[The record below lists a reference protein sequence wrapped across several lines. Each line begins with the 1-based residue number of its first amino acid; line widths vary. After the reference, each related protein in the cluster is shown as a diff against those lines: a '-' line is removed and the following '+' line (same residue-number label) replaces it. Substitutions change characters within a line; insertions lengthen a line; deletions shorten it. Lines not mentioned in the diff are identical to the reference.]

1 MTNWW
6 GRLLLLL
13 LATGQVFAVDWQVS
27 RFDGRDYVS
36 AEKLSEFYNLPRE
49 AAPVEKNISLARG
62 RRSLLLT
69 LGSREVEIN
78 GVRYVLSFPVI
89 ERDGKYWVSRMDL
102 GKTIEP
108 AFRPE
113 LIPNLK
119 TFTTVVLDPGHGGAD
134 KGAVGP
140 YEVEKNFA
148 LDVARRVRDE
158 LQNAGLKVMM
168 TRNTD
173 TFIELLNRA
182 AVANARRNSIFVSL
196 HFNAS
201 PNASASGME
210 IFCITPRGSPST
222 EYDDLLVRDM
232 VHEYGNENELQS
244 FSLASAIYHSL
255 QGSSLGML
263 DRGLKRARFAVLRAT
278 KVPAVLIEGGF
289 LSNSGDARLVAGKDW
304 RNKYARAIANGIL
317 EYKKLAELKK
327 APRLAADYRDSPAG
341 TTAVL
346 ALPSPTP
353 VVGGVALRDF
363 PTPDPAASPA
373 GKFIP

>member
-1 MTNWW
+1 MIQSS

-13 LATGQVFAVDWQVS
+13 FAAGQAFAADWQES

-36 AEKLSEFYNLPRE
+36 VEKLSEFYNLPRE
-49 AAPVEKNISLARG
+49 ATPLEKNSALTRG

-69 LGSREVEIN
+69 VGSREVEIN
-78 GVRYVLSFPVI
+78 GVKYALSFPVI
-89 ERDGKYWVSRMDL
+89 EREGKHWFSRMDL

-119 TFTTVVLDPGHGGAD
+119 TFTTVVLDPGHGGED
-134 KGAVGP
+134 KGAASP
-140 YEVEKNFA
+140 YEVEKNFT

-158 LQNAGLKVMM
+158 LKKAGLNVIM

-173 TFIELLNRA
+173 TFIELPDRA
-182 AVANARRNSIFVSL
+182 AMANRSQNSLFVSI

-201 PNASASGME
+201 PNFSASGLE
-210 IFCITPRGSPST
+210 IFCVTPRGSPST

-232 VHEYGNENELQS
+232 VQEYGNENELQS
-244 FSLASAIYHSL
+244 FALASAIYHAL

-263 DRGLKRARFAVLRAT
+263 DRGLKRARFVVLCAT
-278 KVPAVLIEGGF
+278 RMPSVLIEGGF
-289 LSNSGDARLVAGKDW
+289 LSNPGDARLVAGKDW
-304 RNKYARAIANGIL
+304 RNKYARAIATGIL
-317 EYKKLAELKK
+317 EYQKLAAVKK

-341 TTAVL
+341 ATTAGD
-346 ALPSPTP
+346 LP
-353 VVGGVALRDF
+353 G
-363 PTPDPAASPA
+363 PTPDPSGSPP
-373 GKFIP
+373 GKLIP